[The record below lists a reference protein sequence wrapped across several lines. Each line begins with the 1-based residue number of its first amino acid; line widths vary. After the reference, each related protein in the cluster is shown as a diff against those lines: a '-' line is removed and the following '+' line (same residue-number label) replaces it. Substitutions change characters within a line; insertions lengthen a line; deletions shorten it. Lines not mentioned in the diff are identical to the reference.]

1 MHAPFG
7 QVPGVH
13 LGGMPL
19 GVHLGMPP
27 QLTGRPPFF
36 ERPFPVVRL
45 RGLPFNAGELD
56 VMEFFQARPWRRPTH
71 AQAAMC
77 VGHWAQGKKAPR
89 LAAANKAGVP
99 SRRQQRPAWRAGTA
113 AVWPAR

>member
-1 MHAPFG
+1 MHASFG

-56 VMEFFQARPWRRPTH
+56 VMEFFQVRTEARRRTRP
-71 AQAAMC
+71 ACESQAA
-77 VGHWAQGKKAPR
+77 A
-89 LAAANKAGVP
+89 
-99 SRRQQRPAWRAGTA
+99 
-113 AVWPAR
+113 